1 MVVNPPNHHG
11 NEKRAAAAA
20 RRPQSRGAAGGT
32 TPQQRDHQ
40 PRGGAS
46 SSSSS
51 AAAAHAHHPRPH
63 RAAAHEK
70 ERQKPPSK
78 DGRAQKAASEVAG
91 LKDYQL
97 GDCLGKGAFGSVYR
111 ALNWNNG
118 ETVAIKQKLNHPN
131 IVKYHG
137 FVKDQQS
144 LYIILEYCENG
155 SLHSICKDFGK
166 FPENL
171 VAIYMSQVLSG
182 LLYLHE
188 QGVIHRD
195 IKGANI
201 LTTKEGLVKL
211 ADFGVAT
218 KTADLSESSVVGTP
232 YWMAPEVIELCGP
245 TTASDIWSLGCTVI
259 ELLEGKPPY
268 HQLQP
273 MPALFRIVNDDH
285 PPLPEAAS
293 PAVRDFLMQC
303 FQKDP
308 NLRVSARKLLKHPWI
323 VNARR
328 VDSVVETRPTKY
340 DEAVK
345 SVQEWNEALKSP
357 THDTLRRVA
366 SKPLSSSPVPP
377 RKEPPPKITAPAPP
391 QPGGLRVEKTR
402 TVTDL
407 YASPEDDQSDD
418 WDKDFPAPISP
429 SALRAPHMRPH
440 DYFAGQLSSDKLKAM
455 ASTNC
460 DTVTEEPSSEDLFE
474 QVMESGSIFDQSDP
488 LETIR
493 PLSASKQ
500 KQDRERSERPS
511 RQRMGIEPK
520 TQFYR
525 PFSKGATGLDANHAV
540 GGAAKSPMAY
550 RENSIEDYSDL
561 MPSDD
566 AAFQRKLQS
575 LKDRNH
581 NEYTPRLFQMSDLTN
596 PPLASQGA
604 KKTGSLRQKSGNKSN
619 QGDPSKRPTSRVEIE
634 KYAEH
639 DEEDFDDVF
648 GNDGVTPASLRTK
661 QESDSGSERGTL
673 GRINSKLSGSWLG
686 DDEDEDDPFAQLEE
700 DFDEMDQEKNVARDR
715 HARLIS
721 IVSDMV
727 SSLKTQ
733 PEDVPFISD
742 HMLQI
747 LVESP
752 EMKNT
757 IISSHGMLPMLEI
770 LESTPSRDVILNL
783 LKIVNI
789 IILDNVEIQENLC
802 FIGGIPIITR
812 FAHRKFSSEIRQEAA
827 AFVRQMYQTS
837 TLTLQM
843 FVGCGGL
850 KVLAEFLE
858 EDLEDERD
866 FVLIG
871 VNGIWSVFNNLQGP
885 TPKNDFCRIFSRSSG
900 YSVLYPLSLV
910 LSKVLEERGEVA
922 ELIQERIVGIFMLF
936 SQAENHVKE
945 IVAHRMVLKRVLKD
959 LQRMKAHNQI
969 TMLKFIKNLS
979 MLASTHDSLQNS
991 NAIEVLTDLL
1001 SLSMERDHFREVSNQ
1016 ILNILYNL
1024 CRMSKSRQEDAALNG
1039 VIPLLQKIVR
1049 TDLPLKEFA
1058 LPILCDMAH
1067 SGKLGRSHLWQH
1079 KGLQFYISLLS
1090 DKYWQTTALDAIS
1103 IWLQEETARVEE
1115 ALIDNHFPRAMI
1127 SCFNNQEASVD
1138 AFESLLEPL
1147 QRMLRVSPP
1156 VAEKLAHPDLFS
1168 RTAQKL
1174 HTKKPVVR
1182 LNLLRIIRSICDST
1196 EETGGVAPLMKQCGL
1211 YDSVQHLAGSD
1222 PAILVRE
1229 MANDLLKACE
1239 NPTLLSPS
1247 TRRSAEYNRSRPSSM
1262 RRQSVSF
1269 NTHGLPNPIHG
1280 GMAMPS
1286 PTPPMGSELRR
1297 QGSFWDGTESPRN
1310 IMLLGPSHSF
1320 DSGLISSGLL
1330 PSRPG
1335 SARSNSSRPLSRQGS
1350 GDSVGVFAVP
1360 HRPRTRDGSGDSS
1373 SSSYMR
1379 PLTRDGSGSSDYRL
1393 NAHARDASDFHK
1405 RPHTRDGST
1414 SSVSTAVSSCSQSR
1428 EYLNIYSKTSAF
1440 VQEPSSLWYEESG
1453 SMGSSTPTAI
1463 PESPDE
1469 SHHRPSSFKAS
1480 RLPVNVRPPSCRRA
1494 NISQNSNS
1502 IISSGTDSIGSERNS
1517 ALFAVG
1523 TPPSQSEHLANL
1535 SSPVAAAAMPS
1546 SGTSRAPQQPS
1557 TPQHQHNQ
1565 SSSQQGGPSTP
1576 HTGQRLAVRRRRQT
1590 SSGFSRRGSKQEDL
1604 AREIGH
1610 ANVFARRGSKQAEM
1624 MGADGNTGGGIL
1636 GRRGSRQAEQLTGG
1650 SGADG
1655 SWGAGSGGGGI
1666 LARRGSRQAEQL
1678 GGSGVTTSWKDRG
1691 VGKDRERER
1700 GREKDRSTVAADD
1713 KGGGGG

>member
-1 MVVNPPNHHG
+1 MVGYNANHHG
-11 NEKRAAAAA
+11 NEKRAPAA
-20 RRPQSRGAAGGT
+20 RRPQSRGATGPAN
-32 TPQQRDHQ
+32 PQQRDGHA
-40 PRGGAS
+40 RGGAS
-46 SSSSS
+46 
-51 AAAAHAHHPRPH
+51 AAVHGHHQRPH
-63 RAAAHEK
+63 RATAHEK
-70 ERQKPPSK
+70 EREKPPSK
-78 DGRAQKAASEVAG
+78 DGHAQKAASEVAG

-118 ETVAIKQKLNHPN
+118 ETVAIKQVKLTDLPKNELSVIMTEIDLLKKLNHAN

-155 SLHSICKDFGK
+155 SLHTICKNFGK

-232 YWMAPEVIELCGP
+232 YWMAPEVIELAGP

-474 QVMESGSIFDQSDP
+474 QAMRPSFDQPDP

-493 PLSASKQ
+493 PSSASKQ
-500 KQDRERSERPS
+500 KQDRERPTRP
-511 RQRMGIEPK
+511 RTGTEPK

-525 PFSKGATGLDANHAV
+525 PFSKASAGIDGSP
-540 GGAAKSPMAY
+540 AKSPMAY

-596 PPLASQGA
+596 PPLSAQSA
-604 KKTGSLRQKSGNKSN
+604 KKNGSLRQKTSGKAH

-639 DEEDFDDVF
+639 EEEDFDDVF
-648 GNDGVTPASLRTK
+648 GQDGVTPASLRTK

-700 DFDEMDQEKNVARDR
+700 EFDEMDQEKNVARDR

-727 SSLKTQ
+727 SSLKSQ

-752 EMKNT
+752 EIKNT

-812 FAHRKFSSEIRQEAA
+812 FAHRKYSSEIRQEAA

-910 LSKVLEERGEVA
+910 LSKVLEEKGEVA

-959 LQRMKAHNQI
+959 LQRMEPHNQI

-1001 SLSMERDHFREVSNQ
+1001 NLSMKRDHFREVSNQ

-1115 ALIDNHFPRAMI
+1115 ALIDNQFPRAMI
-1127 SCFNNQEASVD
+1127 SCFNNPEASVD

-1168 RTAQKL
+1168 RAAQKL

-1211 YDSVQHLAGSD
+1211 YDSVKHLAGSD

-1239 NPTLLSPS
+1239 NPTMLSPS
-1247 TRRSAEYNRSRPSSM
+1247 TRRSAEYNRSRPSSHP
-1262 RRQSVSF
+1262 RSASF
-1269 NTHGLPNPIHG
+1269 N
-1280 GMAMPS
+1280 AW
-1286 PTPPMGSELRR
+1286 RA
-1297 QGSFWDGTESPRN
+1297 RN
-1310 IMLLGPSHSF
+1310 
-1320 DSGLISSGLL
+1320 
-1330 PSRPG
+1330 
-1335 SARSNSSRPLSRQGS
+1335 A
-1350 GDSVGVFAVP
+1350 
-1360 HRPRTRDGSGDSS
+1360 
-1373 SSSYMR
+1373 
-1379 PLTRDGSGSSDYRL
+1379 
-1393 NAHARDASDFHK
+1393 
-1405 RPHTRDGST
+1405 
-1414 SSVSTAVSSCSQSR
+1414 
-1428 EYLNIYSKTSAF
+1428 
-1440 VQEPSSLWYEESG
+1440 
-1453 SMGSSTPTAI
+1453 
-1463 PESPDE
+1463 
-1469 SHHRPSSFKAS
+1469 
-1480 RLPVNVRPPSCRRA
+1480 
-1494 NISQNSNS
+1494 
-1502 IISSGTDSIGSERNS
+1502 
-1517 ALFAVG
+1517 
-1523 TPPSQSEHLANL
+1523 LAN
-1535 SSPVAAAAMPS
+1535 
-1546 SGTSRAPQQPS
+1546 TSY
-1557 TPQHQHNQ
+1557 
-1565 SSSQQGGPSTP
+1565 G
-1576 HTGQRLAVRRRRQT
+1576 L
-1590 SSGFSRRGSKQEDL
+1590 
-1604 AREIGH
+1604 
-1610 ANVFARRGSKQAEM
+1610 
-1624 MGADGNTGGGIL
+1624 
-1636 GRRGSRQAEQLTGG
+1636 
-1650 SGADG
+1650 
-1655 SWGAGSGGGGI
+1655 
-1666 LARRGSRQAEQL
+1666 
-1678 GGSGVTTSWKDRG
+1678 
-1691 VGKDRERER
+1691 
-1700 GREKDRSTVAADD
+1700 
-1713 KGGGGG
+1713 

>member
-1 MVVNPPNHHG
+1 MVVHPPNHHG

-20 RRPQSRGAAGGT
+20 RRPQS
-32 TPQQRDHQ
+32 P
-40 PRGGAS
+40 
-46 SSSSS
+46 
-51 AAAAHAHHPRPH
+51 
-63 RAAAHEK
+63 AAHEK

-118 ETVAIKQKLNHPN
+118 ETVAIKQVKLTDVPKNELSVIMTEIDLLKKLNHPN

-137 FVKDQQS
+137 FVKDNQS

-402 TVTDL
+402 TVTDF

-474 QVMESGSIFDQSDP
+474 QAMARGSIFDQSDP

-493 PLSASKQ
+493 PSSASKQ
-500 KQDRERSERPS
+500 KQDRERTDRPS
-511 RQRMGIEPK
+511 RQRMGTEPK

-525 PFSKGATGLDANHAV
+525 PFSKGTTGLNANHGL
-540 GGAAKSPMAY
+540 GGPAKSPMAY

-596 PPLASQGA
+596 PPLAAQGA
-604 KKTGSLRQKSGNKSN
+604 KKADSLRQKPGNKPN

-639 DEEDFDDVF
+639 EEEDFDDVF

-661 QESDSGSERGTL
+661 QDSDSGSERGTL

-727 SSLKTQ
+727 SSLKSQ

-747 LVESP
+747 LLESP

-770 LESTPSRDVILNL
+770 LESTPSRDVIQNL

-1001 SLSMERDHFREVSNQ
+1001 SLSMDRDHFREVSNQ

-1039 VIPLLQKIVR
+1039 I
-1049 TDLPLKEFA
+1049 EFA

-1079 KGLQFYISLLS
+1079 KGLQFYI
-1090 DKYWQTTALDAIS
+1090 T
-1103 IWLQEETARVEE
+1103 RVEE

-1127 SCFNNQEASVD
+1127 SCFNNQEASLD

-1156 VAEKLAHPDLFS
+1156 VAEKLAHPELFS

-1211 YDSVQHLAGSD
+1211 YDSVKHLAGSD

-1239 NPTLLSPS
+1239 NPTMLSPS
-1247 TRRSAEYNRSRPSSM
+1247 TRRSAEYNRSRPSSV
-1262 RRQSVSF
+1262 RRQSVTF
-1269 NTHGLPNPIHG
+1269 NTHGLPNPMHG
-1280 GMAMPS
+1280 GMVLPS
-1286 PTPPMGSELRR
+1286 PTPPIGSELRR

-1310 IMLLGPSHSF
+1310 VMLLGPSHSF

-1330 PSRPG
+1330 PSRPS

-1350 GDSVGVFAVP
+1350 GDSFGVFAVP
-1360 HRPRTRDGSGDSS
+1360 YRPRTRDGSGDSS

-1379 PLTRDGSGSSDYRL
+1379 PRTRDGSGSSDYRL
-1393 NAHARDASDFHK
+1393 NSHARDGSDFHK

-1414 SSVSTAVSSCSQSR
+1414 SSVSTAVSSSSQSR
-1428 EYLNIYSKTSAF
+1428 DYLNIYSKASAF

-1469 SHHRPSSFKAS
+1469 SHQRPYSSKAS
-1480 RLPVNVRPPSCRRA
+1480 RLPVNVRPPSSRRA
-1494 NISQNSNS
+1494 NVSQHPNG
-1502 IISSGTDSIGSERNS
+1502 IVSSGTDSVGSERNS

-1523 TPPSQSEHLANL
+1523 TPPRESTHLANL
-1535 SSPVAAAAMPS
+1535 SSPVAAAATPS
-1546 SGTSRAPQQPS
+1546 AGTSRAPQQPS
-1557 TPQHQHNQ
+1557 TPQHQHNPP
-1565 SSSQQGGPSTP
+1565 SSQQGGPLTP

-1590 SSGFSRRGSKQEDL
+1590 SSGFTRRGSKQEDL

-1624 MGADGNTGGGIL
+1624 TGADGGTGGGIL
-1636 GRRGSRQAEQLTGG
+1636 GRRGSRQAEQLAGG
-1650 SGADG
+1650 SSADG
-1655 SWGAGSGGGGI
+1655 SWGTGSGASGV

-1691 VGKDRERER
+1691 IGKDRERER
-1700 GREKDRSTVAADD
+1700 EREKDRSTVAADD